1 MGESKITRLTA
12 AEVHQRE
19 KHIAI
24 CVNRCKDHLD
34 SHIAH
39 EYRLSSIIN
48 ICEHEPGS
56 IIVVEQGEDIV
67 AIMAC
72 IEKPFRD
79 DDKRLFIAG
88 LDYSDS
94 NDAFTLLNYAEQT
107 AKVRNLR
114 KIYIECGTFIDAE
127 QMLARWGYFAERV
140 WIRKNVDDVVSYV
153 PNRDVRICQLNSTM
167 IQKHFDELSDLYL
180 INEHSH
186 IYCESVK
193 KEEADEEINNLQGFL
208 DKGKAYAYG
217 ALSDNNRIVGLAWA
231 FPFALECNQRV
242 NLRSITINPDYR
254 GRSIAKSLMNAVYI
268 RVKDEGYSCMYTHY
282 DKTNASA
289 EGFYVKEGWNPIG
302 VQMVK
307 HIVP

>member
-12 AEVHQRE
+12 TEVHQRE

-24 CVNRCKDHLD
+24 CVNRCKNHLD

-39 EYRLSSIIN
+39 EYRLLSIIN
-48 ICEHEPGS
+48 MCEHENGS
-56 IIVVEQGEDIV
+56 IIDVERGEDIV

-79 DDKRLFIAG
+79 DDSRLFISE

-94 NDAFTLLNYAEQT
+94 NDAFMLLNYAEQT
-107 AKVRNLR
+107 AKARNLR
-114 KIYIECGTFIDAE
+114 KVYIECGTLIDAD
-127 QMLARWGYFAERV
+127 QMLTRWGYFTERV
-140 WIRKNVDDVVSYV
+140 WIRKNVDDVVSCV
-153 PNRDVRICQLNSTM
+153 PNKGVRICQLNSRM
-167 IQKHFDELSDLYL
+167 IQEYFDEFSALYL

-186 IYCESVK
+186 IYCESANK
-193 KEEADEEINNLQGFL
+193 RETDEEINRLQDFL
-208 DKGKAYAYG
+208 DKGKAFAYG
-217 ALSDNNRIVGLAWA
+217 ALSDNNHIVGFVWA

-254 GRSIAKSLMNAVYI
+254 GRSIAKSLMNAVYL
-268 RVKDEGYSCMYTHY
+268 RVKEEGYSCMYTHY

-289 EGFYVKEGWNPIG
+289 EGFYLKEGWKQIG

-307 HIVP
+307 HILP